1 MSKYFLLPHY
11 DDEILMLPLFDSE
24 EKNFLIYLTNGIS
37 RSKNDES
44 EIERFREAIGN
55 LRTQLKN
62 FQIEIICLGKQLQIY
77 EGQLHNH
84 LHQVDNDA
92 TLSSILKNAQ
102 REDVLVTTT
111 FEGAHQDHDAASIL
125 SRKYATKF
133 GINLVEVSTYPQVLK
148 GIYSF
153 SVMRPRHRLS
163 QIPFRRL
170 RIVSLALNLMIG
182 YRTQR
187 RTWLG
192 LGFQTL
198 FSYLFLEFFT
208 SKPMNLR
215 IIEKCFYEFRR
226 REEQSEVFQKLSE
239 WSTS

>member
-11 DDEILMLPLFDSE
+11 DDEIFMLPLFDSK
-24 EKNFLIYLTNGIS
+24 EKNFLIYLTNGIA
-37 RSKNDES
+37 RSKNDDVQ
-44 EIERFREAIGN
+44 IERFREAMAN
-55 LRTQLKN
+55 LTTKLKS
-62 FQIEIICLGKQLQIY
+62 FQIEIICLGKHLHIY

-84 LHQVDNDA
+84 LHQIDNDA
-92 TLSSILKNAQ
+92 TLSSILKNIQ
-102 REDVLVTTT
+102 HKDVLVTTT

-125 SRKYATKF
+125 SRKYAKKF
-133 GINLVEVSTYPQVLK
+133 GINLVEVSTYPQMLK

-153 SVMRPRHRLS
+153 SVMRPRHKLNR
-163 QIPFRRL
+163 IPFKHL
-170 RIVSLALNLMIG
+170 RTSSLALNLIIG

-198 FSYLFLEFFT
+198 FSYLFLDFFT

-215 IIEKCFYEFRR
+215 IIERCFYEFRR
-226 REEQSEVFQKLSE
+226 REEQSEVFQKLRS
-239 WSTS
+239 WNAS